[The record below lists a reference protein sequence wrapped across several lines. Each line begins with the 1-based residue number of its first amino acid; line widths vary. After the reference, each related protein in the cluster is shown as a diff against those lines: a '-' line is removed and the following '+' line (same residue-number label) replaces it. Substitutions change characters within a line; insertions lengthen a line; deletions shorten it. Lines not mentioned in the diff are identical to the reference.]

1 MEMRIIKKSILL
13 ALFLAASGLT
23 HAYAISMSDDS
34 VNLSKQK
41 HGMISD
47 SAKCSRSFVMILK
60 ATDSSIVCVKS
71 STAKVLIQRGWAQ
84 DNSMKIGNNIH
95 QNDDMTN
102 HDMKMNKSSMKES
115 MNKTTE
121 QNSTLAEKSMSA
133 DNDMAMSSVDESK
146 YRDAPA
152 LTGISDYINTTPAKL
167 AQDMG
172 GKVIVYD
179 FWTFNCINCIH
190 TLPHVVDLSNKYLG
204 KALVIGVHSPE
215 TIVEKDPANVR
226 DAVHKYN
233 IQYPVVLD
241 SDFQTWNAFGNH
253 YWPHV
258 YIVDSHGKIRADY
271 IGEGSYDEIDKTVGD
286 LILEQDKQNPKELLM
301 G

>member
-1 MEMRIIKKSILL
+1 MRLIEKSMLL
-13 ALFLAASGLT
+13 VLVLVAGGLT
-23 HAYAISMSDDS
+23 HAYAISMNDDS
-34 VNLSKQK
+34 SLPKQSK
-41 HGMISD
+41 HGMTSHET
-47 SAKCSRSFVMILK
+47 KCSGSFMMVFK
-60 ATDSSIVCVKS
+60 TTDGSAVCVKS
-71 STAKVLIQRGWAQ
+71 STAKILLQRGWAQ
-84 DNSMKIGNNIH
+84 NVSMKIATHSMNP
-95 QNDDMTN
+95 NDDMTN
-102 HDMKMNKSSMKES
+102 HNMTMNKDSMNKSMGKIH
-115 MNKTTE
+115 E
-121 QNSTLAEKSMSA
+121 QNHTLAGKNLTA
-133 DNDMAMSSVDESK
+133 DNMSMSSVDESK
-146 YRDAPA
+146 YRDAPM
-152 LTGISDYINTTPAKL
+152 LVGISEYINTTPAKL
-167 AQDMG
+167 AQDMRRD
-172 GKVIVYD
+172 KVIVYD

-190 TLPHVVDLSNKYLG
+190 TLPHVVDLSNKYPG

-226 DAVHKYN
+226 DAVHRYN

-286 LILEQDKQNPKELLM
+286 LISEQDKQNPKELVM